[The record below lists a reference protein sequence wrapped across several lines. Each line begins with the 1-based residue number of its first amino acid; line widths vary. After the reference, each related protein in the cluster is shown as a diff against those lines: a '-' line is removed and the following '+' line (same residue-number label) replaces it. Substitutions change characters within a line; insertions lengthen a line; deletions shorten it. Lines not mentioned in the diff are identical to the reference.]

1 MIGAMLGF
9 RFGVQHRH
17 RAGQGTNVLEKAPQ
31 RH

>member
-1 MIGAMLGF
+1 MIGVMLGF

-17 RAGQGTNVLEKAPQ
+17 RVGQGTNVLGKAQQ

>member
-17 RAGQGTNVLEKAPQ
+17 RAGQGTNVLEKAL
-31 RH
+31 